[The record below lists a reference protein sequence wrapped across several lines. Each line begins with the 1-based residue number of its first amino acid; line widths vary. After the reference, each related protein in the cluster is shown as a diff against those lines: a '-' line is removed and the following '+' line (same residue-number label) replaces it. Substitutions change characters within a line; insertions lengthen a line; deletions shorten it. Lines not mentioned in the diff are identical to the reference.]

1 MNKEQ
6 TQQLA
11 VDVLTTEA
19 NAVLALRQRI
29 DDDFLRACDM
39 LLSCSG
45 RVVVCGV
52 GKSGH
57 IAGKIAATLASTGT
71 AAFFVHPAEA
81 SHGDLGMIRADDI
94 VIAIS
99 HSGETSEL
107 MVILPVLQRIGC
119 QMISITGKP
128 ASTLA
133 RSATVN
139 LNVAV
144 DHEACPLGL
153 APTSSTTATLAMGD
167 ALAVAVLQTRG
178 FNEEDFAFSH
188 PGGSLGKRLLLRV
201 SDVMVSGD
209 DIPLVGAD
217 MPLKEALVE
226 MSAKQLG
233 LLLICDA
240 DQKHLGVF
248 TDGDLRRSLD
258 HDINIYDTTIGDV
271 MTRGGQTIA
280 PDRMAVDALNLM
292 QQRKIMAL
300 PVVEADGSIT
310 GALNMHSLF
319 RAGVV

>member
-1 MNKEQ
+1 MLN
-6 TQQLA
+6 
-11 VDVLTTEA
+11 TEA
-19 NAVLALRQRI
+19 NAILALRQRI
-29 DDDFLRACDM
+29 DDDFLRACDL

-45 RVVVCGV
+45 RVVVCGI

-71 AAFFVHPAEA
+71 AAFFVHPGEA
-81 SHGDLGMIRADDI
+81 SHGDLGMIRPEDI

-99 HSGETSEL
+99 HSGETAEL
-107 MVILPVLQRIGC
+107 MVILPVLRRIGC

-133 RSATVN
+133 RTATVN

-144 DHEACPLGL
+144 AHEACPLGL

-201 SDVMVSGD
+201 SDVMVSGT
-209 DIPLVGAD
+209 DIPLVSAD
-217 MPLKEALVE
+217 VVVKEALVE
-226 MSAKQLG
+226 MSARQLG
-233 LLLICDA
+233 MLLIGDENR
-240 DQKHLGVF
+240 KYIGVF

-258 HDINIYDTTIGDV
+258 HDINIYETRIGEI
-271 MTRGGQTIA
+271 MTRGGQTIE

-292 QQRKIMAL
+292 EQQKIMAL
-300 PVVEADGSIT
+300 PVVEADGSIA

>member
-1 MNKEQ
+1 MLN
-6 TQQLA
+6 
-11 VDVLTTEA
+11 TEA
-19 NAVLALRQRI
+19 NAILALRQRI
-29 DDDFLRACDM
+29 DDDFLRACNL

-71 AAFFVHPAEA
+71 AAFFVHPGEA
-81 SHGDLGMIRADDI
+81 SHGDLGMIRPEDI

-99 HSGETSEL
+99 HSGETAEL

-133 RSATVN
+133 RTATVN

-144 DHEACPLGL
+144 AHEACPLGL

-201 SDVMVSGD
+201 SDVMVSGT
-209 DIPLVGAD
+209 DIPLVSAD
-217 MPLKEALVE
+217 VVVKEALVE
-226 MSAKQLG
+226 MSARQLG
-233 LLLICDA
+233 MLLIGDENR
-240 DQKHLGVF
+240 KYIGVF

-258 HDINIYDTTIGDV
+258 HDINIYETRIGEI
-271 MTRGGQTIA
+271 MTRGGQTIE

-292 QQRKIMAL
+292 EQQKIMAL
-300 PVVEADGSIT
+300 PVVEADGSIA